1 MRGVPSSSKIGTTL
15 VIRPIMGFPKVVA
28 TLNESAIL
36 LRSFGYNSASQL
48 TSESIGGIYNKMIN
62 RTYSDS
68 GFKGR
73 YTGMDTDDKYHV
85 AQENL
90 LKRYKI

>member
-1 MRGVPSSSKIGTTL
+1 
-15 VIRPIMGFPKVVA
+15 MGFPKVVA

-73 YTGMDTDDKYHV
+73 YPGMDTDDKYHV